1 MHEDMEWE
9 KFSGRPYGQKAAV
22 DEVRVTL
29 RPDSTIYLNAKAH
42 ELLGHLNEVE
52 LVYSK
57 KRRTIGIKAP
67 EPDATNTFPVVDHAR
82 RGKYRR
88 INAAAFCREFRI
100 RFDRTVLFH
109 AAALDK
115 DKVLHLDLTQT
126 VAVGRGAR

>member
-42 ELLGHLNEVE
+42 AALGHPKHVELLYEP
-52 LVYSK
+52 
-57 KRRTIGIKAP
+57 KRRTIGIKAGR
-67 EPDATNTFPVVDHAR
+67 PDAENTFPLVDHAR

-88 INAAAFCREFRI
+88 INAAAFCRQFRI
-100 RFDRTVLFH
+100 RVDRTVLFH

-115 DKVLHLDLTQT
+115 HKVLHLDLTQT